1 MRLSL
6 LVDVAAA
13 RASVMLP
20 LVGRAGH
27 GKHKIDVFLLERMV
41 NRVITDFEDAKVV
54 VIGGASGIGLKTAE
68 DVIAAGGSAVI
79 VGRPGRKLDDAA
91 ASLSRSGNAWSIAAD
106 LTDWEQVVEAQKQ
119 LAENH
124 SDATLLVNSAGIVR
138 LRTFLD
144 HDVADY
150 DSYHDLNRAAY
161 FLTQTVVRGMVA
173 GGQGGAIVNVGAMW
187 AHQALAAT
195 PSSAFSMA
203 KAGLHALTHNLAIE
217 LAGEGIR
224 VNAVAPAVVNTPHFD
239 WLPADQLE
247 ATMQQLA
254 GLHPLARVGTA
265 QDLASAITFLL
276 SPASS
281 WITGAILNVDGGV
294 MAGRN

>member
-1 MRLSL
+1 M
-6 LVDVAAA
+6 V
-13 RASVMLP
+13 
-20 LVGRAGH
+20 VGGS
-27 GKHKIDVFLLERMV
+27 
-41 NRVITDFEDAKVV
+41 
-54 VIGGASGIGLKTAE
+54 SGIGFKTAK

-79 VGRPGRKLDDAA
+79 VGRGRKLDDAVG
-91 ASLSRSGNAWSIAAD
+91 SLSRSGSAWSVAAD
-106 LTDWEQVVEAQKQ
+106 LTDWDQVVEAQKQ

-124 SDATLLVNSAGIVR
+124 ADATLLVNSAGLVR
-138 LRTFLD
+138 LKTFLD

-150 DSYHDLNRAAY
+150 DSYHHLNRATF

-187 AHQALAAT
+187 AHQALAVT

-217 LAGEGIR
+217 LAPAGIR
-224 VNAVAPAVVNTPHFD
+224 VNAVAPAVTDTPHFD
-239 WLPADQLE
+239 WLPADQRE
-247 ATMQQLA
+247 ATLQQMA
-254 GLHPLARVGTA
+254 SLHPLGRVGTPR
-265 QDLASAITFLL
+265 DLASAITFLL

-281 WITGAILNVDGGV
+281 WTTGAILNVDGGV